1 MQTNSD
7 ILIIGAGPV
16 GLTLA
21 IILKTAGIDF
31 KIIDKKAGIT
41 STSNAIGVNPRS
53 LEIWKTIGIFEKACN
68 EGLKISG
75 LASYANNELLH
86 YTTVDGVTSEIDF
99 FLALPQSQTE
109 RLLLNALNE
118 LGGDVIWNT
127 ELTKIKQAGGLIENK
142 CITTNQQE
150 NIISSKWLIG
160 CDGYHSIVRELAKIK
175 YNCHDL
181 EQHFLMLDG
190 IVNGLDIKRDHFEA
204 NFHPHGA
211 VIALPMKGV
220 TRLLFEISADP
231 KYKNAKVGTLEIFS
245 NMLHE
250 RCNKYSIEKINWSS
264 SFYIHE
270 CLAEEYIK
278 DNIILA
284 GDAAHSHSPA
294 GGQGMNTGIQDA
306 WNLGW
311 KLTQIIK
318 GYASPK
324 LLETYQQ
331 ERKPIANDVLKR
343 SGLILRLAT
352 ANNKA
357 IQLVRNWSIKHLFN
371 IHKVSIDIANQLA
384 QTDIHYETP
393 LIEITTSFI
402 PATKSR
408 IILNNMNIW
417 HIFIVNGTNTKAIS
431 SKIVNVTYMDQ
442 DKIWWSNAKMCL
454 VRPDGHIAMYAD
466 DIEDISQYF
475 IDNNFNISIYS

>member
-21 IILKTAGIDF
+21 IILQKAGIDF
-31 KIIDKKAGIT
+31 KIIDKKSKIT

-53 LEIWKTIGIFEKACN
+53 LEIWKTIGIFDKACK

-75 LASYANNELLH
+75 LAFYANNELLH
-86 YTTVDGVTSEIDF
+86 YTTVDGVVSEIDF
-99 FLALPQSQTE
+99 FLSLPQSQTE
-109 RLLLNALNE
+109 QLLLTALNE
-118 LGGDVIWNT
+118 LGGDVMWNT
-127 ELTKIKQAGGLIENK
+127 ELASIKQSEGLIESK
-142 CITTNQQE
+142 CITHQQE
-150 NIISSKWLIG
+150 TIFRSKWLIG
-160 CDGYHSIVRELAKIK
+160 CDSYHSTVRDAAKIK

-181 EQHFLMLDG
+181 EQHFLMFDG
-190 IVNGLDIKRDHFEA
+190 IVHGLDSKRDHFEA
-204 NFHPHGA
+204 SFHPHGA
-211 VIALPMKGV
+211 VFALPMKGA

-231 KYKNAKVGTLEIFS
+231 KYKNAKAGTLEIFS
-245 NMLHE
+245 NILRE

-278 DNIILA
+278 GNIILA

-371 IHKVSIDIANQLA
+371 LNKVSIDIANQLA

-408 IILNNMNIW
+408 IILNDMNIW
-417 HIFIVNGTNTKAIS
+417 HIFIVNGTNTKAIP
-431 SKIVNVTYMDQ
+431 SKIVAIEYMDQ

-475 IDNNFNISIYS
+475 IDNDFNISIYS